1 MEENGEQ
8 TFWEHL
14 DELRSALI
22 RIICAGLLCGI
33 VAFIFK
39 EWLFDF
45 ILAPSKSDFVT
56 YRLFNSL
63 SGLTG
68 VEVEDFSVTMI
79 NTALAQ
85 QFIIHMKTAF
95 IVGLLCAS
103 PYILYCIMHFISPA
117 LYNAEKRLV
126 FGVVGSGYVM
136 FMVGMA
142 LCYMLIFPLTFR
154 FLGTYQ
160 VNELGFSMTFVAT
173 LSMVY
178 SAVRIAASFFLGAY
192 ADKKGFAKM
201 MQICF
206 GLLGAAFFVNIFTAP
221 ANGKR
226 LMRSPTN
233 TTEKIR
239 ISSNFRNS
247 YCKNCYLNSERSR
260 VTPSKEKS
268 STGQSR

>member
-1 MEENGEQ
+1 MEENGGQ

-45 ILAPSKSDFVT
+45 ILAPSKSNFIT

-103 PYILYCIMHFISPA
+103 PYILYCVMHFIAPA
-117 LYNAEKRLV
+117 LYNAEKRLI
-126 FGVVGSGYVM
+126 FGVVGSGYAM
-136 FMVGMA
+136 FLMGMA
-142 LCYMLIFPLTFR
+142 LCYLLIFPLTFR

-160 VNELGFSMTFVAT
+160 VSEEVTNMISLESYISTLTGMSFMMGIVFELPLICWLM
-173 LSMVY
+173 
-178 SAVRIAASFFLGAY
+178 
-192 ADKKGFAKM
+192 AKM
-201 MQICF
+201 GILKAAMMRNYRKHAVVAILVVAAIITPTADAFTLALVSLPMYLLYEISIRVVSNTKQI
-206 GLLGAAFFVNIFTAP
+206 
-221 ANGKR
+221 
-226 LMRSPTN
+226 
-233 TTEKIR
+233 
-239 ISSNFRNS
+239 
-247 YCKNCYLNSERSR
+247 
-260 VTPSKEKS
+260 
-268 STGQSR
+268 

>member
-1 MEENGEQ
+1 MEENGGQ

-33 VAFIFK
+33 VAFILK

-45 ILAPSKSDFVT
+45 ILAPSKSNFIT

-103 PYILYCIMHFISPA
+103 PYILYCVMHFIAPA
-117 LYNAEKRLV
+117 LYNAEKRLI
-126 FGVVGSGYVM
+126 FGVVGSGYAM
-136 FMVGMA
+136 FLMGMA
-142 LCYMLIFPLTFR
+142 LCYLLIFPLTFR

-160 VNELGFSMTFVAT
+160 VSEEVTNMISLESYISTLTGMSFMMGVVFELPLICWLM
-173 LSMVY
+173 
-178 SAVRIAASFFLGAY
+178 
-192 ADKKGFAKM
+192 AKM
-201 MQICF
+201 GILKAAMMRNYRKHAVVAILVVAAIITPTADAFTLALVSLPMYLLYEISIRVVSNTKQI
-206 GLLGAAFFVNIFTAP
+206 
-221 ANGKR
+221 
-226 LMRSPTN
+226 
-233 TTEKIR
+233 
-239 ISSNFRNS
+239 
-247 YCKNCYLNSERSR
+247 
-260 VTPSKEKS
+260 
-268 STGQSR
+268 

>member
-1 MEENGEQ
+1 MEENGGQ

-22 RIICAGLLCGI
+22 RIICAGLLCGV

-45 ILAPSKSDFVT
+45 VLAPSKSDFIT
-56 YRLFNSL
+56 YRLLNSV

-68 VEVEDFSVTMI
+68 ANVEDFSVSMI

-103 PYILYCIMHFISPA
+103 PYILYCIMHFIAPA
-117 LYNAEKRLV
+117 LYNTEKRLI

-136 FMVGMA
+136 FFVGMA
-142 LCYMLIFPLTFR
+142 LCYLLIFPLTFR

-160 VNELGFSMTFVAT
+160 VSSDVVNMISLESYISTLTSMSLMMGLVFELPILCWLMAKIGV
-173 LSMVY
+173 L
-178 SAVRIAASFFLGAY
+178 RAS
-192 ADKKGFAKM
+192 
-201 MQICF
+201 
-206 GLLGAAFFVNIFTAP
+206 
-221 ANGKR
+221 
-226 LMRSPTN
+226 LMRNYRKHAIVAILVVAAIITPTSDAFTLALVTLPMYLLYEISIRVVTN
-233 TTEKIR
+233 TKQI
-239 ISSNFRNS
+239 
-247 YCKNCYLNSERSR
+247 
-260 VTPSKEKS
+260 
-268 STGQSR
+268 

>member
-1 MEENGEQ
+1 MEENGGQ

-45 ILAPSKSDFVT
+45 ILAPSKSNFIT

-103 PYILYCIMHFISPA
+103 PYILYCVMHFIAPA
-117 LYNAEKRLV
+117 LYNAEKRLI
-126 FGVVGSGYVM
+126 FGVVGSGYAM
-136 FMVGMA
+136 FLMGMA
-142 LCYMLIFPLTFR
+142 LCYLLIFPLTFR

-160 VNELGFSMTFVAT
+160 VSEEVTNMISLESYISTLTGMSFMMGIVFELPLICWLM
-173 LSMVY
+173 
-178 SAVRIAASFFLGAY
+178 
-192 ADKKGFAKM
+192 AKM
-201 MQICF
+201 GILKATMMRNYRKHAVVAILVVAAIITPTADAFTLALVSLPMYLLYEISIRVVSNTKQI
-206 GLLGAAFFVNIFTAP
+206 
-221 ANGKR
+221 
-226 LMRSPTN
+226 
-233 TTEKIR
+233 
-239 ISSNFRNS
+239 
-247 YCKNCYLNSERSR
+247 
-260 VTPSKEKS
+260 
-268 STGQSR
+268 

>member
-1 MEENGEQ
+1 MEENGGQ

-45 ILAPSKSDFVT
+45 ILAPSKSNFIT

-103 PYILYCIMHFISPA
+103 PYILYCVMHFIAPA
-117 LYNAEKRLV
+117 LYNAEKRLI
-126 FGVVGSGYVM
+126 FGVVGSGYAM
-136 FMVGMA
+136 FLMGLA
-142 LCYMLIFPLTFR
+142 LCYLLIFPLTFR

-160 VNELGFSMTFVAT
+160 VSEEVTNMISLESYISTLTGMSFMMGIVFELPLICWLM
-173 LSMVY
+173 
-178 SAVRIAASFFLGAY
+178 
-192 ADKKGFAKM
+192 AKM
-201 MQICF
+201 GILKATMMRNYRKHAIVAILVVAAIITPTADAFTLALVSLPMYLLYEISIRVVSNTKQI
-206 GLLGAAFFVNIFTAP
+206 
-221 ANGKR
+221 
-226 LMRSPTN
+226 
-233 TTEKIR
+233 
-239 ISSNFRNS
+239 
-247 YCKNCYLNSERSR
+247 
-260 VTPSKEKS
+260 
-268 STGQSR
+268 

>member
-1 MEENGEQ
+1 MEENDGQ

-22 RIICAGLLCGI
+22 RIICAGLLCGV

-45 ILAPSKSDFVT
+45 ILAPSKSDFIT
-56 YRLFNSL
+56 YRLLNSL

-68 VEVEDFSVTMI
+68 VAAEDFSVDMI

-160 VNELGFSMTFVAT
+160 VSSEVVNMISLESYISTLTGMSLMMGIVFELPIICWLMAKMGV
-173 LSMVY
+173 LE
-178 SAVRIAASFFLGAY
+178 ASFMRNYRKHAIVAILIVAAVITPT
-192 ADKKGFAKM
+192 ADAFTLALVTLPM
-201 MQICF
+201 Y
-206 GLLGAAFFVNIFTAP
+206 LLYEISIRVVSNT
-221 ANGKR
+221 KR
-226 LMRSPTN
+226 
-233 TTEKIR
+233 I
-239 ISSNFRNS
+239 
-247 YCKNCYLNSERSR
+247 
-260 VTPSKEKS
+260 
-268 STGQSR
+268 

>member
-1 MEENGEQ
+1 MEENGGQ

-22 RIICAGLLCGI
+22 RIICAGLLCGV

-45 ILAPSKSDFVT
+45 VLAPSKSDFIT
-56 YRLFNSL
+56 YRLLNSV

-68 VEVEDFSVTMI
+68 VDVEDFSVSMI

-103 PYILYCIMHFISPA
+103 PYILYCIMHFIAPA
-117 LYNAEKRLV
+117 LYNTEKRLI

-136 FMVGMA
+136 FFVGMA
-142 LCYMLIFPLTFR
+142 LCYLLIFPLTFR

-160 VNELGFSMTFVAT
+160 VSSDVVNMISLESYISTLTSMSLMMGLVFELPILCWLMAKVGV
-173 LSMVY
+173 L
-178 SAVRIAASFFLGAY
+178 RAS
-192 ADKKGFAKM
+192 
-201 MQICF
+201 
-206 GLLGAAFFVNIFTAP
+206 
-221 ANGKR
+221 
-226 LMRSPTN
+226 LMRNYRKHAIVAILVVAAIITPTSDAFTLALVTLPMYLLYEISIRVVTN
-233 TTEKIR
+233 TKQI
-239 ISSNFRNS
+239 
-247 YCKNCYLNSERSR
+247 
-260 VTPSKEKS
+260 
-268 STGQSR
+268 

>member
-1 MEENGEQ
+1 MEENGGQ

-45 ILAPSKSDFVT
+45 ILAPSKSDFIT

-68 VEVEDFSVTMI
+68 AEVEDFSVTMI

-103 PYILYCIMHFISPA
+103 PYILYCVMHFIAPA

-126 FGVVGSGYVM
+126 FGVVGSGYAM
-136 FMVGMA
+136 FLMGMA
-142 LCYMLIFPLTFR
+142 LCYLLIFPLTFR

-160 VNELGFSMTFVAT
+160 VSEEVTNMISLESYISTLTGMSLMMGIVFELPLICWLM
-173 LSMVY
+173 
-178 SAVRIAASFFLGAY
+178 
-192 ADKKGFAKM
+192 AKM
-201 MQICF
+201 GILKAAMMRNYRKHAVVAILVVAAVITPTADAF
-206 GLLGAAFFVNIFTAP
+206 TLALVSLPMYLLYEISIRVVSNT
-221 ANGKR
+221 KR
-226 LMRSPTN
+226 
-233 TTEKIR
+233 I
-239 ISSNFRNS
+239 
-247 YCKNCYLNSERSR
+247 
-260 VTPSKEKS
+260 
-268 STGQSR
+268 

>member
-39 EWLFDF
+39 EWLFNF
-45 ILAPSKSDFVT
+45 ILAPSKSNFIT

-103 PYILYCIMHFISPA
+103 PYILYCVMHFIAPA
-117 LYNAEKRLV
+117 LYNAEKRLI
-126 FGVVGSGYVM
+126 FGVVGSGYAM
-136 FMVGMA
+136 FLMGMA
-142 LCYMLIFPLTFR
+142 LCYLLIFPLTFR

-160 VNELGFSMTFVAT
+160 VSEEVTNMISLESYISTLTGMSFMMGIVFELPLICWLM
-173 LSMVY
+173 
-178 SAVRIAASFFLGAY
+178 
-192 ADKKGFAKM
+192 AKM
-201 MQICF
+201 GILKATMMRNYRKHATVAILVVAAIITPTADAFTLALVSLPMYLLYEISIRVVSNTKQI
-206 GLLGAAFFVNIFTAP
+206 
-221 ANGKR
+221 
-226 LMRSPTN
+226 
-233 TTEKIR
+233 
-239 ISSNFRNS
+239 
-247 YCKNCYLNSERSR
+247 
-260 VTPSKEKS
+260 
-268 STGQSR
+268 

>member
-1 MEENGEQ
+1 MEENGGQ

-45 ILAPSKSDFVT
+45 ILAPSKSDFIT

-103 PYILYCIMHFISPA
+103 PYILYCVMHFIAPA

-126 FGVVGSGYVM
+126 FGVVGSGYAM
-136 FMVGMA
+136 FLMGMA
-142 LCYMLIFPLTFR
+142 LCYLLIFPLTFR

-160 VNELGFSMTFVAT
+160 VSEEVTNMISLESYISTLTGMSLMMGIVFELPLICWLM
-173 LSMVY
+173 
-178 SAVRIAASFFLGAY
+178 
-192 ADKKGFAKM
+192 AKM
-201 MQICF
+201 GI
-206 GLLGAAFFVNIFTAP
+206 LKAA
-221 ANGKR
+221 
-226 LMRSPTN
+226 LMRNYRKHAVVAILVVAAVITPTADAFTLALVSLPMYLLYEISIRVVSN
-233 TTEKIR
+233 TKR
-239 ISSNFRNS
+239 I
-247 YCKNCYLNSERSR
+247 
-260 VTPSKEKS
+260 
-268 STGQSR
+268 